1 MESMEL
7 NRMRNAFRRP
17 SIAVIAAGALAAP
30 FVGCSPDTPA
40 ETPTET
46 VTAEQTP
53 TSSAAPTS
61 GEPTATETETAEPTE
76 TETAEPSTS
85 APAEPSATTDEP
97 SPEPTEDGGTSRPS
111 GPIEESRP
119 VGATAHLQ
127 YFDVTVFGREFTDTA
142 TGIEVEVCYA
152 AEHPEANDDGT
163 TRVSTDPWRFGV
175 YDGETG
181 VPEDTQYYGVSEFE
195 PTTAFTPAY
204 EEKMLSVGE
213 CNRGWIG
220 VEHGNPDLAWVSAR
234 YQPADFGDV
243 ITWDLSN
250 A

>member
-1 MESMEL
+1 MVAMEL
-7 NRMRNAFRRP
+7 NRMGSVFRRP

-30 FVGCSPDTPA
+30 FAGCSPTTPA

-46 VTAEQTP
+46 VTSGQTP
-53 TSSAAPTS
+53 TSSAAPVS
-61 GEPTATETETAEPTE
+61 EEPTATAEPT
-76 TETAEPSTS
+76 TATPSEP
-85 APAEPSATTDEP
+85 PATTGEP
-97 SPEPTEDGGTSRPS
+97 SPEPSGPASPEPTSDGGTGRPS
-111 GPIEESRP
+111 GPVEETVTP
-119 VGATAHLQ
+119 GATAHTR